1 MINKILPGTTVKV
14 EAGSREAQS
23 SVSGVVAMALSLD
36 WGAKLTR
43 ITKGSDTLETLGR
56 RLESAE
62 MKLVNEVMNHANE
75 LILYR
80 LNSGTQASGEL
91 ASGITAKAVYGG
103 SLGNQIKVVVEKAG
117 ERWKVRTYLGTAE
130 VDSQTVAAPADL
142 VPNRF
147 VTFEVAEETALSA
160 KSVSLASGTDTAET
174 GDDTDAFFA
183 ELEKLEYNVL
193 CYTGTDTDLLARYTA
208 FVGAQR
214 AGETLIQAVF
224 SGEGFDSS
232 AIYNNTVGGK
242 TASYELSAAEACATM
257 AGILAKCGV
266 EQSATGYSDVTGW
279 TEVSPKLTRS
289 QMEEKTLDGEI
300 LFVDQN
306 GIRVLYDI
314 NSLTTFSAG
323 QPEDFRKGLVMRTL
337 DHYAADL
344 RKLLDTR
351 AVGKIRNSVGGRNQ
365 IKGMVFDMTVKN
377 YLDPGY
383 IEGFGADDIAV
394 EEGDTRDSVKV
405 TAGVRVTD
413 TVDKIYLTIVS
424 L

>member
-142 VPNRF
+142 VPNSF

-208 FVGAQR
+208 FVGAQ
-214 AGETLIQAVF
+214 
-224 SGEGFDSS
+224 
-232 AIYNNTVGGK
+232 
-242 TASYELSAAEACATM
+242 
-257 AGILAKCGV
+257 
-266 EQSATGYSDVTGW
+266 
-279 TEVSPKLTRS
+279 
-289 QMEEKTLDGEI
+289 
-300 LFVDQN
+300 
-306 GIRVLYDI
+306 
-314 NSLTTFSAG
+314 
-323 QPEDFRKGLVMRTL
+323 
-337 DHYAADL
+337 
-344 RKLLDTR
+344 
-351 AVGKIRNSVGGRNQ
+351 
-365 IKGMVFDMTVKN
+365 
-377 YLDPGY
+377 
-383 IEGFGADDIAV
+383 
-394 EEGDTRDSVKV
+394 
-405 TAGVRVTD
+405 
-413 TVDKIYLTIVS
+413 
-424 L
+424 